1 MVVVVVVLLLGGGG
15 GGDDGKV
22 AEHPTPRPTTLN
34 PFSNS
39 STLPHRILASVEIDR
54 GRRLALLP
62 LPLP

>member
-15 GGDDGKV
+15 DGKV

-39 STLPHRILASVEIDR
+39 STLPHRIPASVEIDR

>member
-1 MVVVVVVLLLGGGG
+1 MVVVVVVVLLLGGGG
-15 GGDDGKV
+15 GGDGKV

-39 STLPHRILASVEIDR
+39 STAPHRIPASVEIDR

-62 LPLP
+62 LSLP